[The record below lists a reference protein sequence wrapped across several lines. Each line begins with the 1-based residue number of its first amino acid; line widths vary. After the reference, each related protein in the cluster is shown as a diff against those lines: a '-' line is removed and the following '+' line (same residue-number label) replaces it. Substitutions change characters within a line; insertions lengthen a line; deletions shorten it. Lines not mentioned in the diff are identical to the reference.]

1 MLLSI
6 LVINKIHIITK
17 KIVSVDYT
25 EYDLGRPRIA
35 VTFIFKDKLVPS
47 YIYFNTYLSY
57 TVLDTDHVRD
67 LSFQRQRKIIIRH

>member
-6 LVINKIHIITK
+6 LVINIIHIITK

-25 EYDLGRPRIA
+25 EYDRGRPRIA
-35 VTFIFKDKLVPS
+35 VAFIFKDKLVPS

-67 LSFQRQRKIIIRH
+67 LSFKDREK

>member
-6 LVINKIHIITK
+6 LVINIIHIITK

-35 VTFIFKDKLVPS
+35 VTFIFKDKLVLS
-47 YIYFNTYLSY
+47 YIF
-57 TVLDTDHVRD
+57 
-67 LSFQRQRKIIIRH
+67 